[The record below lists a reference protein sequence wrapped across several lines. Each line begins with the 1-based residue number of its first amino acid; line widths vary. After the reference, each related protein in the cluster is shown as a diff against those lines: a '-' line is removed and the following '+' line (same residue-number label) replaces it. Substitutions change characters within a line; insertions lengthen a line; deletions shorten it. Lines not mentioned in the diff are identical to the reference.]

1 MRTPQPLRLSLLDRA
16 VISEGE
22 RPAETLH
29 DVVGN
34 AKQAEELGFHR
45 YWVAEHHSVPGIA
58 GSAPTVLAAAVAAAT
73 SRIRVGTGGVMLPNH
88 RPLVVAEQFGVL
100 ESLFEGRIDMG
111 LGRTLGFVPAVR
123 AALGHDLNEADGFD
137 ELLTELLGYFT
148 GEQRSHPG
156 VHARPGEGLRPE
168 PFVLAVGSGGEYA
181 ARHGVGLVIAP
192 SKGLAATRAKIDE
205 YRRGFR
211 PSTWRTEPYVVV
223 AQTVAVA
230 ETREAAEDLL
240 LPEHW
245 STALSRTRGE
255 FPPLR
260 PPAEIRAAE
269 KTGRESKYLEQALAG
284 AIYGT
289 ADEVALRLADLVE
302 VTAANELLIGTSS
315 FDRKDLFDSHRRLA
329 ELAGLSSP

>member
-1 MRTPQPLRLSLLDRA
+1 MRTPRPVRLSLLDRA
-16 VISEGE
+16 VIAEGE
-22 RPAETLH
+22 TAAETLRE
-29 DVVGN
+29 VVSN

-73 SRIRVGTGGVMLPNH
+73 DRIRVGTGGVMLPNH

-123 AALGHDLNEADGFD
+123 AALGHDLDEGDDFD
-137 ELLTELLGYFT
+137 DLLTELLGYFT
-148 GEQRSHPG
+148 GEQRFHPG

-181 ARHGVGLVIAP
+181 AKHGVGLVIAA
-192 SKGLAATRAKIDE
+192 SKELAATRAKIDD
-205 YRRGFR
+205 YRLGFR
-211 PSTWRTEPYVVV
+211 PSAWRSEPYVVV

-230 ETREAAEDLL
+230 ATREAAEDLL
-240 LPEHW
+240 LPEYW

-255 FPPLR
+255 FGPLR
-260 PPAEIRAAE
+260 PPAEIRAAA
-269 KTGRESKYLEQALAG
+269 KTRRESMYLEQALAG
-284 AIYGT
+284 ALYGT
-289 ADEVALRLADLVE
+289 ADEVAPRLAGLVE
-302 VTAANELLIGTSS
+302 ATGADELLIGTTSY
-315 FDRKDLFDSHRRLA
+315 DRKALFDSHRRLA
-329 ELAGLSSP
+329 ELTGLASH